1 MEKRKHSLFRNSGA
15 VVSTAIATL
24 LVFAC
29 QSSPKAESQELENVL
44 EAPTPKTVED
54 ATFDITVSAAK
65 AVDGS
70 LLRISLKAKSK
81 REFSAMKAVFEGV
94 IFPVLPFEQ
103 SAENDQYD
111 AYVVIPFN
119 SKPRQSVVEI
129 KWSETDGGLRKEK
142 QTSVPVEII
151 DGNYRSEK
159 LTVDG
164 KKIDPPKKVLKRIL
178 SEQRE
183 IGALY
188 RKVGK
193 QKLWSGPFE
202 LPIESEITSPF
213 GNKRVYNGKM
223 NGFHQG
229 LDLRARTPVPIRAP
243 EGARVALAKD
253 LYFTGGTVI
262 LDHGH
267 GLFTIYAHMSKI
279 DVKKGDRLEK
289 GKVLGLSGATGRIS
303 GPHLHWGAVLMRQK
317 FNPQDLVRVLR

>member
-1 MEKRKHSLFRNSGA
+1 MEKRKHSLFRSSSV
-15 VVSTAIATL
+15 VVSTALSML
-24 LVFAC
+24 LVLAC
-29 QSSPKAESQELENVL
+29 QTSPKAESPDLD
-44 EAPTPKTVED
+44 TMED

-70 LLRISLKAKSK
+70 LLRVSLKAKTKLDHSG
-81 REFSAMKAVFEGV
+81 MKAVFEGTD
-94 IFPVLPFEQ
+94 FPIIPL
-103 SAENDQYD
+103 SLAADNDQYH

-119 SKPRQSVVEI
+119 SHPRQSIVEI
-129 KWSETDGGLRKEK
+129 KWYESEGGVRKEK
-142 QTSVPVEII
+142 LTTVPVEVI

-178 SEQRE
+178 REQKE

-188 RKVGK
+188 RKISK
-193 QKLWSGPFE
+193 DKLWSGSFI
-202 LPIESEITSPF
+202 LPIDSEITSPF

-229 LDLRARTPVPIRAP
+229 LDLRARTPVPIRSP
-243 EGARVALAKD
+243 EGARVVLAKD
-253 LYFTGGTVI
+253 LYYTGGTVI

-267 GLFTIYAHMSKI
+267 GLFTVYAHMSKL

-289 GKVLGLSGATGRIS
+289 SAILGLSGATGRIS